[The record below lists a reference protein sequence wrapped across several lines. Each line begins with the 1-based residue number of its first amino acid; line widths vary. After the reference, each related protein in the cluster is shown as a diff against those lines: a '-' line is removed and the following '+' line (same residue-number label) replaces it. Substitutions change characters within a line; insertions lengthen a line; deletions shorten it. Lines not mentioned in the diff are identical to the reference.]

1 MCQTRGCTSDDAHLG
16 VCLQVVEW
24 GVSENLLYLVQL
36 FGLSHHKLLE
46 GGESRHPEYRGPVD
60 AGEVAHQFVVSHLV
74 VVGIDVAQFHHAV
87 TGPSNALLDGIH
99 FFHKVA
105 GLCLVI
111 AQGCE
116 HALAVCFV
124 CLAHHLCLRVV
135 VEVVVA
141 IAQSKSCLGDTD
153 DVVVGIAEVG
163 TGSPGIHHRRL
174 ATTVYL
180 CGDTL
185 VFLAI
190 LHGTN
195 LFNVRHDG
203 CQSLL
208 VTLQRVHHLVVE
220 RTNLIAQRTLFLW
233 LR

>member
-1 MCQTRGCTSDDAHLG
+1 ML
-16 VCLQVVEW
+16 
-24 GVSENLLYLVQL
+24 
-36 FGLSHHKLLE
+36 GLSHHKLFE
-46 GGESRHPEYRGPVD
+46 SGESRYPEHRGPVD
-60 AGEVAHQFVVSHLV
+60 AREVAHQFVVGHLV
-74 VVGIDVAQFHHAV
+74 VIGIDVAQLHFVVA
-87 TGPSNALLDGIH
+87 GPSNALFDGIH
-99 FFHKVA
+99 FLRQFA

-116 HALAVCFV
+116 HTFAVCFV
-124 CLAHHLCLRVV
+124 GLTNHLCLRIV

-141 IAQSKSCLGDTD
+141 IAQSEPCLRDTD

-163 TGSPGIHHRRL
+163 INPPGIHHRAL
-174 ATTVYL
+174 TTTVYL
-180 CGDTL
+180 GGNTL
-185 VFLAI
+185 VFLAV